1 MPSESCSF
9 RCGDVEDDSD
19 DGETK
24 LENNMPSPRSFVDFG
39 GEDNVVSIDMNT
51 KDVHDLAG
59 AGPKQALDDAA
70 VEQFE
75 FAAICPIDSPPS
87 VQ

>member
-1 MPSESCSF
+1 M
-9 RCGDVEDDSD
+9 
-19 DGETK
+19 
-24 LENNMPSPRSFVDFG
+24 DFG

-70 VEQFE
+70 IEQFE